1 MIVFLIQNLH
11 LKEVAMKIMA
21 FVGSPRNG
29 GNTDILIDKV
39 IEGAKS
45 KTELE
50 VEKIYLYEANIKYCN
65 ACGAHTVLGG
75 SKECP
80 LGDDMNEILKRMV
93 KADAFIFGSPNHG
106 RTISAGMTN
115 FIARMM
121 PLLKM
126 EVKRDA
132 SGNIIDAES
141 KPLVRGKK
149 AVMVVS
155 QGDPWPTSSSLVL
168 KILDDNIKDFQ
179 MKKVGEVFSMFNL
192 KKGEVKDKKDDLDNA
207 FAVGVRLA
215 TVTTS

>member
-1 MIVFLIQNLH
+1 
-11 LKEVAMKIMA
+11 MKLMA
-21 FVGSPRNG
+21 FVGSPRKG

-45 KTELE
+45 KAEVE

-65 ACGAHTVLGG
+65 ACGSHTVLKG
-75 SKECP
+75 SKDCP
-80 LGDDMNEILKRMV
+80 LDDDMKGILKRMEQ
-93 KADAFIFGSPNHG
+93 ADAFIFGSPNHG

-115 FIARMM
+115 LIARMM

-126 EVKRDA
+126 EIKRDA
-132 SGNIIDAES
+132 SGNIIDGEPR
-141 KPLVRGKK
+141 PLVRGKK
-149 AVMVVS
+149 AVIVVS

-192 KKGEVKDKKDDLDNA
+192 EKGAVKDKKDDLDHA
-207 FAVGVRLA
+207 FATGVRLA
-215 TVTTS
+215 MVVSGS

>member
-1 MIVFLIQNLH
+1 
-11 LKEVAMKIMA
+11 MKIMA
-21 FVGSPRNG
+21 FVGSPRKG

-45 KTELE
+45 KAEVE

-65 ACGAHTVLGG
+65 GCGLHTVLKG

-80 LGDDMNEILKRMV
+80 LDDDMKGILKRMEQ
-93 KADAFIFGSPNHG
+93 ADAFILGSPNHG
-106 RTISAGMTN
+106 RTISAAMTN

-126 EVKRDA
+126 EVKRDD
-132 SGNIIDAES
+132 SGNIIDAVS

-192 KKGEVKDKKDDLDNA
+192 EKGAVKEKKADMDSA
-207 FAVGVRLA
+207 FATGVRLA
-215 TVTTS
+215 MVL

>member
-1 MIVFLIQNLH
+1 
-11 LKEVAMKIMA
+11 MKIMA
-21 FVGSPRNG
+21 FVGSPRKG

-45 KTELE
+45 KAEVE

-65 ACGAHTVLGG
+65 GCGLHTVLKG

-80 LGDDMNEILKRMV
+80 LDDDMKGILKRMEQ
-93 KADAFIFGSPNHG
+93 ADAFILGSPNHG
-106 RTISAGMTN
+106 RTISAAMTN

-126 EVKRDA
+126 EVIRDDA
-132 SGNIIDAES
+132 GNIIDGVQ
-141 KPLVRGKK
+141 KPLVKGKK

-155 QGDPWPTSSSLVL
+155 QGDPWATSSSLVL

-192 KKGEVKDKKDDLDNA
+192 EKG
-207 FAVGVRLA
+207 AVREQLRRRRQIWIWRLLRE
-215 TVTTS
+215 

>member
-1 MIVFLIQNLH
+1 
-11 LKEVAMKIMA
+11 MKVMA
-21 FVGSPRNG
+21 FVGSPRKG

-45 KTELE
+45 KTEVE
-50 VEKIYLYEANIKYCN
+50 VEKIYLYDANIKYCIG
-65 ACGAHTVLGG
+65 CGTHTVLKG

-80 LGDDMNEILKRMV
+80 FNDDMKGILKRMEQV
-93 KADAFIFGSPNHG
+93 DAFIFGSPNHG
-106 RTISAGMTN
+106 RTISAAMTN

-126 EVKRDA
+126 EVIRDD
-132 SGNIIDAES
+132 SGNIIDGKP

-179 MKKVGEVFSMFNL
+179 MRKVGEVFSMGNL
-192 KKGEVKDKKDDLDNA
+192 ELGAVKEKKADLDQA
-207 FAVGVRLA
+207 FAMGARMA
-215 TVTTS
+215 TVP

>member
-1 MIVFLIQNLH
+1 
-11 LKEVAMKIMA
+11 MKVMA
-21 FVGSPRNG
+21 FVGSPRKG

-45 KTELE
+45 KTDAE

-65 ACGAHTVLGG
+65 ACGLHTVLKG

-80 LGDDMNEILKRMV
+80 LDDDMKGILKRMEQ
-93 KADAFIFGSPNHG
+93 ADAFIFGSPNHG

-132 SGNIIDAES
+132 SGNIIDGEQ

-149 AVMVVS
+149 AVIVVS
-155 QGDPWPTSSSLVL
+155 QGDPWPVSSSLVL

-192 KKGEVKDKKDDLDNA
+192 EKGAVKEKKADLDQA
-207 FAVGVRLA
+207 FATGVRMA
-215 TVTTS
+215 MVP

>member
-1 MIVFLIQNLH
+1 
-11 LKEVAMKIMA
+11 MKIMA
-21 FVGSPRNG
+21 FVGSPRKG

-45 KTELE
+45 KTEL
-50 VEKIYLYEANIKYCN
+50 VIEKIYLYEANIKYCN

-80 LGDDMNEILKRMV
+80 IGDDMNEILKRMV

-106 RTISAGMTN
+106 RTISAAMTN

-155 QGDPWPTSSSLVL
+155 QGDPWPTSSALVL

-192 KKGEVKDKKDDLDNA
+192 EKGAVKDKKDDLNCA
-207 FAVGVRLA
+207 FAMGVRLA
-215 TVTTS
+215 TVMIS